1 MGELDGKAAIITGAG
16 RLRGIGRATAVALAT
31 MGCNV
36 TVTGTGRDPST
47 FPEDEQR
54 AGWRDIHSVAEL
66 VEAQG
71 RSALPLV
78 VDVTNSAQVQDMV
91 DRTLEA
97 FGRVDI
103 LVNNAAYPRGPD
115 RVPVVDLDEK
125 IFRYVMDIKV
135 VGTFL
140 CTRAAAPA
148 MIRQGEGGRI
158 VNLSSTAGKRGP
170 ANTAAYAAANGAVQL
185 FTQSSAQELAPYGI
199 TVNAVCP
206 GATDTARMDV
216 LGRGDTWAAIE
227 RGIPL
232 GRAATDEEVAQFIA
246 ILCTDACFQ
255 ITGQALNFNGGT
267 VMEH

>member
-16 RLRGIGRATAVALAT
+16 RLRGIGRATAVALAS

-36 TVTGTGRDPST
+36 AVTGTGRDPST
-47 FPEDEQR
+47 FPDDEKR
-54 AGWRDIHSVAEL
+54 VGWRDIHSVAEL

-78 VDVTNSAQVQDMV
+78 VDVTDSAQVQDMV
-91 DRTLEA
+91 DRTLQA

-115 RVPVVDLDEK
+115 RVPVVDLDEQ

-232 GRAATDEEVAQFIA
+232 GRAATDEEVAGFITL
-246 ILCTDACFQ
+246 LCTDACFQ
-255 ITGQALNFNGGT
+255 VTGQALNFNGGT